1 MIGDRAPFDV
11 ALRRAVAARGLTLDR
26 LAERLAASGTPV
38 SVSTL
43 SNWQRGRTIPAT
55 PASHRAVVQLERI
68 LGLTTGVLTDVLDPY
83 RGGDRRLPTRAGLSQ
98 PAALRL
104 RAEFGLADPGLT
116 TVRLDDDVRLA
127 PGRMEVET
135 RITVRAE
142 RSGVDRF
149 VAMEHPDAGS
159 EPWIRVGPSCRLGD
173 VRRDEAAG
181 LYAVELVF
189 DAPLTRGEL
198 YPVMYRSTTT
208 WESGGDGYHGTWLKP
223 GLSYYGVN
231 VEFDPKVRPSQVYR
245 VWRTSADVPHKRVAD
260 LRLIYGQLAHLW
272 LTDPPAGFHGI
283 RWEP

>member
-55 PASHRAVVQLERI
+55 PASRRAVVQLERV
-68 LGLTTGVLTDVLDPY
+68 LGLTTGVLTGALDPY
-83 RGGDRRLPTRAGLSQ
+83 RAGDRRLPTRAGLSQ
-98 PAALRL
+98 PAAMRL
-104 RAEFGLADPGLT
+104 RAGFGLADPGLV
-116 TVRLDDDVRLA
+116 TVRLDDDVLLE

-159 EPWIRVGPSCRLGD
+159 EPRIEVGPSCRLGD

-181 LYAVELVF
+181 LYAVELLF

-198 YPVMYRSTTT
+198 YPVVYKATTSREST
-208 WESGGDGYHGTWLKP
+208 GDGYHGTWLKP

-231 VEFDPKVRPSQVYR
+231 VEFDPELRPSQVYR
-245 VWRTSADVPHKRVAD
+245 VWRTSANVPHKRVSD
-260 LRLIYGQLAHLW
+260 LRLIYGRLVHLW

>member
-55 PASHRAVVQLERI
+55 PASHRAVGQLEQI
-68 LGLTTGVLTDVLDPY
+68 LGLEAGTLTNSLDPY
-83 RGGDRRLPTRAGLSQ
+83 RRSDRRLPTRPGLSQ
-98 PAALRL
+98 PAAMRL
-104 RAEFGLADPGLT
+104 RAGFGLADPGLV
-116 TVRLDDDVRLA
+116 TVRLDDDVMIS

-149 VAMEHPDAGS
+149 VAMEHPDAGE
-159 EPWIRVGPSCRLGD
+159 EPRIEVGPSCRLGD
-173 VRRDEAAG
+173 VRRDDAAG
-181 LYAVELVF
+181 LFAVELLF

-198 YPVMYRSTTT
+198 YPVRYRATTT
-208 WESGGDGYHGTWLKP
+208 WDSEGEGYHGTWLKP
-223 GLSYYGVN
+223 GLSYYGLN
-231 VEFDPKVRPSQVYR
+231 LEFDPALRPRQVYR

-260 LRLIYGQLAHLW
+260 LRLIYGRLAHLW

-283 RWEP
+283 RWD